1 MPMSRPS
8 EEEEKTKAQLVKKYL
23 KILNKADVTE
33 MSIKPFL
40 DANPSFIPTPW
51 MLNHQL
57 HFGII
62 LPQFSLSVGLKTD
75 CAYLTKSSTS
85 WWCVLVEFESPTS
98 RFFTNSNGVG
108 IHSDLTRGLNQID
121 AWRDYLRNH
130 KDSFL
135 AELDPIRQP
144 LNKNPVEFRYILVM
158 GRRSEFEN
166 SNGRKISRREGFDVR
181 CSCVRIRVQSAQP
194 SSYNEEKGDQVR
206 FREI

>member
-8 EEEEKTKAQLVKKYL
+8 EEEEKNKAQLVKKYL

-85 WWCVLVEFESPTS
+85 WWCVLVEFESPICRYS
-98 RFFTNSNGVG
+98 
-108 IHSDLTRGLNQID
+108 LT
-121 AWRDYLRNH
+121 AT
-130 KDSFL
+130 
-135 AELDPIRQP
+135 A
-144 LNKNPVEFRYILVM
+144 
-158 GRRSEFEN
+158 
-166 SNGRKISRREGFDVR
+166 
-181 CSCVRIRVQSAQP
+181 
-194 SSYNEEKGDQVR
+194 
-206 FREI
+206 